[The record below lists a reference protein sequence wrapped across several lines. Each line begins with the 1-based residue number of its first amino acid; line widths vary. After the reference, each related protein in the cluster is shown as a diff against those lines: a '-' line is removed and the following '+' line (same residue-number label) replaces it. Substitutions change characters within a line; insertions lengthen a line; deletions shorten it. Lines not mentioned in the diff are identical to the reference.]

1 MEVRE
6 IKETTHKN
14 THIDYSSS
22 VLSHILCWESKKGPL
37 SLAKSYGNTYPELL
51 STLSK
56 TNRNSGSRRLSS
68 QS

>member
-14 THIDYSSS
+14 TYIDCSS